1 MSQPRLLEIKK
12 NVLDKNDRLAQAL
25 RARFQAAGVYVVNLV
40 SSPGTGK
47 TALLEQTLRQMVEQG
62 QAVAAL
68 VGEHYGP
75 KPNTAVAAIIHQGTL
90 FHEVVT
96 AGGRAALLSPYP

>member
-68 VGEHYGP
+68 VGV
-75 KPNTAVAAIIHQGTL
+75 VAGTT
-90 FHEVVT
+90 HDQSHPMTEPAT
-96 AGGRAALLSPYP
+96 R